1 MFQLL
6 QRSNLP
12 TFLRGAWVQAL
23 LMFTIG
29 LLSVIALPLVAQS
42 AISSPEA
49 SSFQFQQGDITELM
63 PITTMTTNLTSSLTH
78 QEPNFYQ

>member
-6 QRSNLP
+6 QRSSLP
-12 TFLRGAWVQAL
+12 NFLRGAWIQAL

-29 LLSVIALPLVAQS
+29 LLSVIALPLMAQS
-42 AISSPEA
+42 TLSSPDA
-49 SSFQFQQGDITELM
+49 SSFQLQQGDLTEL
-63 PITTMTTNLTSSLTH
+63 TTMAMNSSPSLTH

>member
-1 MFQLL
+1 MFHLL

-12 TFLRGAWVQAL
+12 IFLQRTWVQAL

-29 LLSVIALPLVAQS
+29 LLSVIALSLMAQS

-49 SSFQFQQGDITELM
+49 SSFQLQQGDITEL
-63 PITTMTTNLTSSLTH
+63 TTIATNLNPSLTH

>member
-1 MFQLL
+1 MFHLL

-29 LLSVIALPLVAQS
+29 LLSVIVLPLVAQS

-49 SSFQFQQGDITELM
+49 SSFQLQQGDLTEL
-63 PITTMTTNLTSSLTH
+63 TTMAMNSSPSLTH

>member
-12 TFLRGAWVQAL
+12 AVLRGAWVQSL

-29 LLSVIALPLVAQS
+29 LLSVIALPLMAQS

-49 SSFQFQQGDITELM
+49 SSFQLQQGDITKL
-63 PITTMTTNLTSSLTH
+63 TTMTTNLNPSLTH

>member
-1 MFQLL
+1 MFQHL
-6 QRSNLP
+6 QRSIFP
-12 TFLRGAWVQAL
+12 TIRGIWIQTI

-49 SSFQFQQGDITELM
+49 SSFQFQQGDITEL
-63 PITTMTTNLTSSLTH
+63 TSMTTLTSSSPSLTH

>member
-12 TFLRGAWVQAL
+12 IFLRGAWVQTL

-29 LLSVIALPLVAQS
+29 LLSVIALPLMAQS
-42 AISSPEA
+42 AIASPDT
-49 SSFQFQQGDITELM
+49 SSFQLQQGDITEL
-63 PITTMTTNLTSSLTH
+63 TTMTTNLTSSLTH

>member
-1 MFQLL
+1 MFQRL
-6 QRSNLP
+6 QRSIFP
-12 TFLRGAWVQAL
+12 TIRGIWIQTI

-29 LLSVIALPLVAQS
+29 LLSVIALPLVGQS

-49 SSFQFQQGDITELM
+49 SSFQFQQGDITEL
-63 PITTMTTNLTSSLTH
+63 TSMTTLTSSSLSVTH

>member
-1 MFQLL
+1 MFHLL

-12 TFLRGAWVQAL
+12 IFLQRGWVQAL

-29 LLSVIALPLVAQS
+29 LLSVIALPLMAQS

-49 SSFQFQQGDITELM
+49 SSFQLQQGDITEL
-63 PITTMTTNLTSSLTH
+63 TTMAMNSSPSLTH

>member
-29 LLSVIALPLVAQS
+29 LLSVIALPLMAQS
-42 AISSPEA
+42 AISSPEV
-49 SSFQFQQGDITELM
+49 SSFQLQQGDITEL
-63 PITTMTTNLTSSLTH
+63 TTMATNLNVSLTH

>member
-12 TFLRGAWVQAL
+12 TFLRGAWVQVL

-29 LLSVIALPLVAQS
+29 LLSVIVLPLVAQI
-42 AISSPEA
+42 AISSPTA
-49 SSFQFQQGDITELM
+49 SSFQLQQGEITEL
-63 PITTMTTNLTSSLTH
+63 TTMTTNLTLSLTH